1 MMSKLR
7 NIQNSW
13 AIKLI
18 LILTGLSFVSL
29 FGITGYIGSAGKNKP
44 IIKVDDMTVSQDEI
58 SQQYNQETQ
67 MAKNLFGDNLDLTEN
82 IRNSMLQGIV
92 QRELIRTIIEK
103 TADDLNVVIS
113 DDLVRKI
120 IYSQSEFMDADGKF
134 NVQKLRRLLSSTGWT
149 EKRYIDTLK
158 GDVEK
163 QYLVQNV
170 VENFNI
176 PAVMTDYI
184 VKIDNQNKVFKYIE
198 IDPAKLNIDRKIS
211 AEELTQYYQDFATN
225 FVEPESRDVSFITIS
240 TEEIA
245 KNVKP
250 SNEDIKAYYND
261 NISQFRTPETR
272 EVLQMAFENQE
283 DADKAM
289 TKIKNGEDFYA
300 VALEVAKQ
308 DKKATDLGF
317 VSKEM
322 LIADMADGVFELNK
336 GEVAGPVKSELGW
349 HIMKVNDIKSGQ
361 ETTIAQASSQI
372 TETLQKAQAYEEAYN
387 VSKEI
392 EDGIGAGKT
401 LEDVAKDFNVKVYSV
416 TGLGEN
422 GKAKSI
428 PVQYK
433 DLIAMPDFIDT
444 AFSYNVNELSQVF
457 ESNDGFVVIK
467 VDNITEAHPKEVSEV
482 RPEIEKLWATN
493 EKNAIAQE
501 IVNDVMH
508 DVENGDKIDE
518 VASRFKLDLK
528 TTKPLKRTENF
539 ENLTTSQMLELFQED
554 LNSPKLIEQSDLK
567 IIAVGSQI
575 IINNNKLNNDEI
587 EVVKAK
593 ARSDWTQDVANQ
605 LINSYGSNYRIKVRY
620 KQLGLG
626 E

>member
-1 MMSKLR
+1 MISKLR

-44 IIKVDDMTVSQDEI
+44 VIKVGDMTVSQDEI

-67 MAKNLFGDNLDLTEN
+67 MAKNLFGDNLDLNEN
-82 IRNSMLQGIV
+82 VRNAMLQGIV
-92 QRELIRTIIEK
+92 QRELVRTIIEK
-103 TADDLNVVIS
+103 TADDQNVVIS

-149 EKRYIDTLK
+149 EKRYINNLK
-158 GDVEK
+158 SDVKK

-170 VENFNI
+170 VENFNVPKAI
-176 PAVMTDYI
+176 TNYL
-184 VKIDNQNKVFKYIE
+184 VKIDNQKKIFKYIE
-198 IDPAKLNIDRKIS
+198 IDPAKLNVDRKIS
-211 AEELTQYYQDFATN
+211 AEELGQYYQDFATN
-225 FVEPESRDVSFITIS
+225 FVEPESRDVSFIVIS
-240 TEEIA
+240 TAEIA
-245 KNVKP
+245 KKVQP
-250 SNEDIKAYYND
+250 SKDEILAYYND
-261 NISQFRTPETR
+261 NISQFKTPETR
-272 EVLQMAFENQE
+272 DVLQMAFENKE

-308 DKKATDLGF
+308 DKKATELGS

-322 LIADMADGVFELNK
+322 LIADMADEVFELAND
-336 GEVAGPVKSELGW
+336 GVAGPVKSELGW
-349 HIMKVNDIKSGQ
+349 HIMKVKGIKAGQ
-361 ETTIAQASSQI
+361 ETTVNQASKQI
-372 TETLQKAQAYEEAYN
+372 VEALQKEQAYEEAYN

-401 LEDVAKDFNVKVYSV
+401 LEDVAKDFSVKVNV
-416 TGLGEN
+416 VNGLGEN
-422 GKAKSI
+422 SKAKSM

-433 DLIAMPDFIDT
+433 DLITTPDFIDT
-444 AFSYNVNELSQVF
+444 AFSYNINEVSQVF
-457 ESNDGFVVIK
+457 ESNDGFVVVK
-467 VDNITEAHPKEVSEV
+467 VDNITEAHPKEVEEV
-482 RPEIEKLWATN
+482 RPEIEKLWLAN
-493 EKNAIAQE
+493 ERNAIAQE

-508 DVENGDKIDE
+508 DIENGDKIDE
-518 VASRFKLDLK
+518 VATRFKLDLK
-528 TTKPLKRTENF
+528 ATKPLKRNENF

-554 LNSPKLIEQSDLK
+554 LNSPKLIEQSDLR

-575 IINNNKLNNDEI
+575 IPTEGNLTNDELTT
-587 EVVKAK
+587 VKAK
-593 ARSDWTQDVANQ
+593 AKSDWTQDLANK
-605 LINSYGSNYRIKVRY
+605 LIDGYGSNYKIKVRY